1 MSTYAFDNEALQ
13 WALSRLTNQNAQGEF
28 YLTDCPA
35 ILREAGRK
43 VEAAAVL
50 EACEALSINTQEE
63 AGLVEARMKEMGY
76 SCES

>member
-1 MSTYAFDNEALQ
+1 
-13 WALSRLTNQNAQGEF
+13 
-28 YLTDCPA
+28 
-35 ILREAGRK
+35 
-43 VEAAAVL
+43 VL